1 MKTLWLAVL
10 ALAVAG
16 YTAVVAPSER
26 TVRSLERES
35 RDLYELANRNEAV
48 LAQRASLVRLRDRVR
63 RDLDELG
70 AEKTPAKAALAFIQL
85 LDRQGK
91 SREVSVGTFAPDET
105 APGEDAQQISLTIR
119 GSYEDVLGFVSDVT
133 RHRPLVELE
142 SAELQR
148 QSDGSDGTQIDGQ
161 LRVVLYHTANGF
173 IHAIQ
178 TEVRQHDT
186 TAHD

>member
-10 ALAVAG
+10 ALAFAC
-16 YTAVVAPSER
+16 YAAVVAPSER
-26 TVRSLERES
+26 TVRALERES
-35 RDLYELANRNEAV
+35 QDLYELANRNEAV
-48 LAQRASLVRLRDRVR
+48 LAQRTSLIRLRDRVR

-70 AEKTPAKAALAFIQL
+70 AEKTPAKAALAFIEL

-91 SREVSVGTFAPDET
+91 SRDVFVGTFAPDET
-105 APGEDAQQISLTIR
+105 APGEDAQEIALTIR
-119 GSYEDVLGFVSDVT
+119 GSYEDVLAYVSDVT

-142 SAELQR
+142 SVELHR

-161 LRVVLYHTANGF
+161 LRVVLYHAANGL
-173 IHAIQ
+173 IQAIQ
-178 TEVRQHDT
+178 REVRQHDT